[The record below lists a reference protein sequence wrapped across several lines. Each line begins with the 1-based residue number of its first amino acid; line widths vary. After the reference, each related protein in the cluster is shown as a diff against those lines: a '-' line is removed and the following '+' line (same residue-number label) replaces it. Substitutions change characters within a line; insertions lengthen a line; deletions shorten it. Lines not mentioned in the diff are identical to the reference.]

1 MLSLCSQGGRSRE
14 TPKSRFQSTIPGVP
28 IFWRTFQ
35 PKSAG
40 CRPFEAGHNGP
51 TENVNSIRDNKVS
64 SLEQGNYIQIR
75 IGRHFIRALL
85 DSGTHYSLI
94 SEKAAKRL
102 HLTIQPVE
110 SSLNLFAA
118 EGSAIG
124 IIGSVDLDM
133 VISGLHISHTAYVVN
148 NLCNDQ
154 MLLGRSFMAETSMV
168 MDFAQGIA
176 TIHSNLVPIKLINKN
191 LKDFWQKQQN
201 HYSYQRTLKR
211 WFQFDVPSD
220 SGIVMSFWSPTSII
234 STEQ

>member
-1 MLSLCSQGGRSRE
+1 M
-14 TPKSRFQSTIPGVP
+14 
-28 IFWRTFQ
+28 
-35 PKSAG
+35 
-40 CRPFEAGHNGP
+40 
-51 TENVNSIRDNKVS
+51 
-64 SLEQGNYIQIR
+64 
-75 IGRHFIRALL
+75 
-85 DSGTHYSLI
+85 

-176 TIHSNLVPIKLINKN
+176 TIHSNLVPIKLVNKN
-191 LKDFWQKQQN
+191 L
-201 HYSYQRTLKR
+201 TLLA
-211 WFQFDVPSD
+211 
-220 SGIVMSFWSPTSII
+220 
-234 STEQ
+234 

>member
-1 MLSLCSQGGRSRE
+1 M
-14 TPKSRFQSTIPGVP
+14 
-28 IFWRTFQ
+28 
-35 PKSAG
+35 

-51 TENVNSIRDNKVS
+51 TKNVNSIRDNKVVS

-75 IGRHFIRALL
+75 IGHHFIRALL

-102 HLTIQPVE
+102 HLAIQPVE

-191 LKDFWQKQQN
+191 RKDFLAKTTKSLFMPAYTEALVPVRCSKRFRNCDVILEPNIYNQYRTVAIARVIN
-201 HYSYQRTLKR
+201 HTDNCRTFCRVLNSAQTVR
-211 WFQFDVPSD
+211 P
-220 SGIVMSFWSPTSII
+220 
-234 STEQ
+234 